1 LAVNFCHD
9 GLEQASAALLIFGL
23 LFIATWI
30 EAVTKIE
37 AAADWIRWWLYLDGS
52 PIVGW
57 GCTVLG
63 CTWRSANAYMFFP
76 GMER

>member
-1 LAVNFCHD
+1 MMA
-9 GLEQASAALLIFGL
+9 LEQASDALLIFGL

-30 EAVTKIE
+30 EAMTKSRLRLIG
-37 AAADWIRWWLYLDGS
+37 RLYLDAS

-76 GMER
+76 GMEG